1 LSQGRFFTPADSP
14 GAAKVIIIN
23 GAFAREH
30 LQGLNPLGQH
40 LRSGEDIIEIV
51 GVVSD
56 VKSHLNEPAPPTFF
70 VPMAQASYEA
80 DQLFQAWFPTTVL
93 VRTSLNPLGLSHAV
107 EEALRQSNPN
117 MPIGETRS
125 MDEVLSHSIAR
136 QRFLMMLMSV
146 FAGLALVL
154 AAVGIYGVMSYS
166 VNERTHEMGIRM
178 ALGANRREVLWLVVS
193 RGLRLTLAGVAFGMA
208 ASFGL
213 TRLLGGL
220 LFGVKPADPTTLIAV
235 TLLLTAV
242 ALVASYIPARRAT
255 KVDPMVALR
264 YE

>member
-1 LSQGRFFTPADSP
+1 
-14 GAAKVIIIN
+14 
-23 GAFAREH
+23 
-30 LQGLNPLGQH
+30 
-40 LRSGEDIIEIV
+40 
-51 GVVSD
+51 
-56 VKSHLNEPAPPTFF
+56 
-70 VPMAQASYEA
+70 MAQASYEG
-80 DQLFQAWFPTTVL
+80 DQLFQAWFPTAVL

-107 EEALRQSNPN
+107 EEALRQSNPE

-125 MDEVLSHSIAR
+125 MDEVLSHSIAY
-136 QRFLMMLMSV
+136 QRFLMTLMSA

-154 AAVGIYGVMSYS
+154 AAIGIYGVMSYS

-178 ALGANRREVLWLVVS
+178 AVGANRREVLWLVVS
-193 RGLRLTLAGVAFGMA
+193 RGLGLTLAGLAFGMA

-220 LFGVKPADPTTLIAV
+220 LFGVKPTDPTTLIAV

-242 ALVASYIPARRAT
+242 ALLASYIPARRAS